1 MNFRLPRNFSI
12 QLSGIYQSKSNLPVN
27 SNQNQP
33 GPPNM
38 QSQSASQGYI
48 KAYYESDV
56 AVKKTFMQNKFVVT
70 ASFNDMFRSRRQ
82 DQYTY
87 STYVTQEYN
96 RLRDPQMVRLNLSWN
111 FGKVDVS
118 LFKRKNNN
126 TEGETE

>member
-1 MNFRLPRNFSI
+1 M
-12 QLSGIYQSKSNLPVN
+12 YQAKTNLPVN
-27 SNQNQP
+27 NNGNQP

-48 KAYYESDV
+48 KAFYEADI
-56 AVKKTFMQNKFVVT
+56 AVKKSFLNNKLV
-70 ASFNDMFRSRRQ
+70 AALSFSDIFHSRWQ

-87 STYVTQEYN
+87 SSYFTQEYD
-96 RLRDPQMVRLNLSWN
+96 RLRDPQMLRLNVSWS

-126 TEGETE
+126 VQSEDQ